1 MELFVVEVRKN
12 EIKIDK
18 PVYLGQA
25 ILDQSKA
32 LMYEFHF
39 DYMQPKFESKIKLC
53 HMDID
58 SFAYEMD
65 NVLLRQ

>member
-12 EIKIDK
+12 EIKTDK

-39 DYMQPKFESKIKLC
+39 DYMQPKFESKLKLC

-58 SFAYEMD
+58 SFVYEMD

>member
-58 SFAYEMD
+58 SFVYEMD